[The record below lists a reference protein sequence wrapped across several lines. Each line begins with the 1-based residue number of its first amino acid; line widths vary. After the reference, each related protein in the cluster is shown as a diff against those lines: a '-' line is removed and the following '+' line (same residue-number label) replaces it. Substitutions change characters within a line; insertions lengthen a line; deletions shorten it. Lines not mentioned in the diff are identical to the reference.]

1 MVEVSY
7 ESFGGS
13 DGIDKTYYYHVHD
26 LLRDLA
32 VEKAKEDNFL
42 ALCST
47 PDNVQSCSGAR
58 RLAIHHFDIDRLVK
72 HVSLNLRTL
81 MCFDSHLPN
90 CSGHRILKVLRY
102 ESFREESFRHE
113 SFEGLTQL
121 RYLRFDLWWDADI
134 DNPVRFVK
142 LISSMKFLQ
151 TLDLRC
157 IKPYDFSDFNWD
169 IETLRHVILPQ
180 HSFGPPSGANLRNMQ
195 TLIGIK
201 NRESWGA
208 EALPYLPNLCTLSV
222 KITDG
227 FPWEIGV
234 AFLRTLKKLVL
245 LHLEGHEIPIE
256 IIDMRGFPFYQKLT
270 SLDLYGK
277 FTHGAGV
284 ALDAAMFPTHL
295 TKLVYRYFGIQQDPM
310 AVLQKLHNLK
320 ALEFINGNDEDLKQ
334 IRCSA
339 GGFPNLENLFIC
351 NFNNLEEWVIEDGA
365 MPMLQQLYVQHCRML
380 QVPQGLKH
388 LATVRKLIWSLY
400 RGQDPTTTEEEL
412 RNLCSHVPQL
422 VVFS

>member
-1 MVEVSY
+1 
-7 ESFGGS
+7 
-13 DGIDKTYYYHVHD
+13 
-26 LLRDLA
+26 
-32 VEKAKEDNFL
+32 
-42 ALCST
+42 
-47 PDNVQSCSGAR
+47 
-58 RLAIHHFDIDRLVK
+58 
-72 HVSLNLRTL
+72 
-81 MCFDSHLPN
+81 MCFDSYLSN

-102 ESFREESFRHE
+102 GSFREESFRHE

-121 RYLRFDLWWDADI
+121 RYLQFDIWLNAVI

-157 IKPYDFSDFNWD
+157 IKPSDFADFNWD
-169 IETLRHVILPQ
+169 IETLRHVLLPLF
-180 HSFGPPSGANLRNMQ
+180 SFGPPSGANLRNMQ

-208 EALPYLPNLCTLSV
+208 EALPYLPNLCTLDIG
-222 KITDG
+222 ITDG
-227 FPWEIGV
+227 FPWEIVV
-234 AFLRTLKKLVL
+234 AFLRTLKKLVRL
-245 LHLEGHEIPIE
+245 SLKGHEIPIE

-270 SLDLYGK
+270 SLYLYGK

-295 TKLVYRYFGIQQDPM
+295 AELAFWYSGIQQDPM
-310 AVLQKLHNLK
+310 AILQKLHNLK
-320 ALEFINGNDEDLKQ
+320 VLQFVGGSDEDLKQ

-339 GGFPNLENLFIC
+339 GGFPHLENLFIC

-365 MPMLQQLYVQHCRML
+365 MPMLQQLYVQRCRML
-380 QVPQGLKH
+380 QVPQGLKY
-388 LATVRKLIWSLY
+388 LATVRKLTWTLY
-400 RGQDPTTTEEEL
+400 RGRQDPTTTEEEL

-422 VVFS
+422 NVFS